1 VTQAWLC
8 RRCRAHLDMHLDHVG
23 CGVKGASCTGT
34 WQHPRNRCILSG
46 RTVRH
51 VDALLS
57 DVIDGRR

>member
-1 VTQAWLC
+1 
-8 RRCRAHLDMHLDHVG
+8 MHLDHVG